1 MHQFTEMSPSVNI
14 SSYLKG
20 SLCHELEQEMN
31 QQLLWELLETDVISL
46 NEVWH
51 LDITKALQLQA
62 ASQKQDMTKIK
73 LRKKKSNATWRKV
86 WRSWFMQSNIK

>member
-1 MHQFTEMSPSVNI
+1 MSLSVNI
-14 SSYLKG
+14 SSYLKE

-31 QQLLWELLETDVISL
+31 QQLLWELLETDVTSL

-73 LRKKKSNATWRKV
+73 LKKKKNW
-86 WRSWFMQSNIK
+86 MQLGGKFDARGLCNQI

>member
-1 MHQFTEMSPSVNI
+1 MSPSVNI
-14 SSYLKG
+14 SSYLKE

-31 QQLLWELLETDVISL
+31 QQLLWELLETDVTSL

-73 LRKKKSNATWRKV
+73 LKKKNW
-86 WRSWFMQSNIK
+86 MQLGGKFDARGLCNQI

>member
-1 MHQFTEMSPSVNI
+1 MSPSVNI
-14 SSYLKG
+14 SSYLKEL
-20 SLCHELEQEMN
+20 LCHELEQEMN
-31 QQLLWELLETDVISL
+31 QQLLWELLETDVTSL

-73 LRKKKSNATWRKV
+73 LKKKNW
-86 WRSWFMQSNIK
+86 MQLGGKFDARGLCNQI

>member
-1 MHQFTEMSPSVNI
+1 
-14 SSYLKG
+14 
-20 SLCHELEQEMN
+20 MN
-31 QQLLWELLETDVISL
+31 QQLLWELLETDVTSL

-73 LRKKKSNATWRKV
+73 LKKKNW
-86 WRSWFMQSNIK
+86 MQLGGKFDARGLCNHI

>member
-1 MHQFTEMSPSVNI
+1 MSLSVNI
-14 SSYLKG
+14 SSYLKE

-31 QQLLWELLETDVISL
+31 QQLLWELLETDVTSL

-73 LRKKKSNATWRKV
+73 LKKKKIECNLEESLTLVVYA
-86 WRSWFMQSNIK
+86 IKYKISI

>member
-1 MHQFTEMSPSVNI
+1 MSPSVNI
-14 SSYLKG
+14 SSYLKE

-31 QQLLWELLETDVISL
+31 QQLLWELLETDVTSL

-73 LRKKKSNATWRKV
+73 LKKKKKLNATWRKV

>member
-1 MHQFTEMSPSVNI
+1 MSPSVNI
-14 SSYLKG
+14 SSYLKE

-31 QQLLWELLETDVISL
+31 QQLLWELLETDVTSL

-73 LRKKKSNATWRKV
+73 LRRKKNR
-86 WRSWFMQSNIK
+86 MQLGGKFDARGLCNQI